1 MKWRLALCGTRMK
14 KSAGRCQ
21 YASATAREVE
31 PPPRAFFQ
39 PQAEKCSDDSGGE
52 SRNQKS
58 GNQPAHGGQN
68 IVALPKKQSGA
79 RIKRSRYGNRLH
91 VSFLLI
97 GYVGGL
103 VRKEPVAEKALQASF
118 AQVFA

>member
-1 MKWRLALCGTRMK
+1 MASGALRDSDEEVRRQMPVRK
-14 KSAGRCQ
+14 RHRAGGGSP
-21 YASATAREVE
+21 ASGLFPT
-31 PPPRAFFQ
+31 PGK
-39 PQAEKCSDDSGGE
+39 EKCSDDSGGE

-68 IVALPKKQSGA
+68 IIALPKKQSGP

-91 VSFLLI
+91 VTILLI
-97 GYVGGL
+97 GYVGDL
-103 VRKEPVAEKALQASF
+103 VRKEPVAEKAMQASF

>member
-1 MKWRLALCGTRMK
+1 MIILFGNQ
-14 KSAGRCQ
+14 KSTGLFP
-21 YASATAREVE
+21 T
-31 PPPRAFFQ
+31 PGK
-39 PQAEKCSDDSGGE
+39 EKCSDDSGGE
-52 SRNQKS
+52 TRNQKA

-68 IVALPKKQSGA
+68 IVALPEKQSGA

-91 VSFLLI
+91 MSFLLF

-103 VRKEPVAEKALQASF
+103 VRKEPVAEKAMQASF